1 VALSIGKVWTD
12 TVADVQR
19 RFGEFALPAAAF
31 VFMPSLLI
39 ARFADEK
46 ALGEQ
51 NAQLAQAVG
60 GLIGVIGQAA
70 IVLLVL
76 FPGIDAGSA
85 IRRAVGLT
93 PRIVLASLAVVIV
106 FMPVGVMY
114 LAGLQ
119 QASAATGVLL
129 LLLTAVAV
137 YFALRLSLL
146 AAIIAGENATA
157 ADALRRSWAMT
168 AGNVARIFALFAVF
182 VLIFAILSGVVG
194 AIGLAATGGTPE
206 DPSFLTELL
215 ISIVGAV
222 FSVFVSVLSANIYR
236 QLAA

>member
-1 VALSIGKVWTD
+1 MALAIGKAWTD

-39 ARFADEK
+39 ARFADDN
-46 ALGEQ
+46 ALGAQ

-85 IRRAVGLT
+85 IRRAIGLT
-93 PRIVLASLAVVIV
+93 PRIVAASLAIVVI
-106 FMPVGVMY
+106 FMPVGVLY
-114 LAGLQ
+114 LAGTQ
-119 QASAATGVLL
+119 QPSVAASTLL
-129 LLLTAVAV
+129 LLLMGVAV

-146 AAIIAGENATA
+146 AAIIAGEDARA
-157 ADALRRSWAMT
+157 VEALRRSWAMT
-168 AGNVARIFALFAVF
+168 AGNVGRIFAIFAVF
-182 VLIFAILSGVVG
+182 VLIFAILSVLVG
-194 AIGLAATGGTPE
+194 AIGLAITGGTPE

-215 ISIVGAV
+215 ISIVGAI

>member
-1 VALSIGKVWTD
+1 MALAIGKVWTD

-39 ARFADEK
+39 ARFADGK

-60 GLIGVIGQAA
+60 GLVGVIGQAA

-76 FPGIDAGSA
+76 FPRIDAGTA
-85 IRRAVGLT
+85 IRRAVSLT
-93 PRIVLASLAVVIV
+93 PRIVLASLAVLVAFIPVAVI
-106 FMPVGVMY
+106 Y
-114 LAGLQ
+114 TAGGA
-119 QASAATGVLL
+119 QASVLMSVLL

-137 YFALRLSLL
+137 YVALRLSLL
-146 AAIIAGENATA
+146 AAIIAAENARA
-157 ADALRRSWAMT
+157 ADALRRSWLLT
-168 AGNVARIFALFAVF
+168 AGNVGRILAVFAAF
-182 VLIFAILSGVVG
+182 VLIFVILSALVG
-194 AIGLAATGGTPE
+194 AIGLALTGGTPE
-206 DPSFLTELL
+206 NPSFLTELL

-222 FSVFVSVLSANIYR
+222 FSVFIAVLTANVYR

>member
-1 VALSIGKVWTD
+1 MALAIGKAWTD
-12 TVADVQR
+12 TIADVQR

-39 ARFADEK
+39 ARFADVK

-76 FPGIDAGSA
+76 YPGMDAGST
-85 IRRAVGLT
+85 IRRAVSLT
-93 PRIVLASLAVVIV
+93 PRIVLASLAVAVI
-106 FMPVGVMY
+106 FMPAGVMY
-114 LAGLQ
+114 LAGGQ
-119 QASAATGVLL
+119 QPVGATGVLL

-146 AAIIAGENATA
+146 AAIIAGENARA
-157 ADALRRSWAMT
+157 IEALRRSWVMT
-168 AGNVARIFALFAVF
+168 AGNAGRIFAIFAVF
-182 VLIFAILSGVVG
+182 VLIFAILSGLVG

-206 DPSFLTELL
+206 DPSFFTELL
-215 ISIVGAV
+215 ISAVGAV

>member
-1 VALSIGKVWTD
+1 VALAIGKAWTD

-60 GLIGVIGQAA
+60 GLVGVIGQAA

-76 FPGIDAGSA
+76 FPGIDAGTA
-85 IRRAVGLT
+85 IRRAVSLT
-93 PRIVLASLAVVIV
+93 PRIVLASLAVLVA
-106 FMPVGVMY
+106 FMPVAVVYTAGGV
-114 LAGLQ
+114 
-119 QASAATGVLL
+119 QASVPTSVLL

-137 YFALRLSLL
+137 YVALRLSLL
-146 AAIIAGENATA
+146 AAIIVAENTRA
-157 ADALRRSWAMT
+157 ADALRRSWALT
-168 AGNVARIFALFAVF
+168 AGNVGRIFAIFAVF
-182 VLIFAILSGVVG
+182 VLIFAILSGLVG
-194 AIGLAATGGTPE
+194 AVGLAATGGTPE

-222 FSVFVSVLSANIYR
+222 FSVFVAALTANIYR
-236 QLAA
+236 QLAG